1 MRVERAASLS
11 AGLAIAWLTLLAL
24 LSFVVPSD
32 IHLDALVGLA
42 PLAACAALSARATA
56 GFAAA
61 ALALTVWLGAQNEAW
76 GTAQQWVRLFD
87 VAAVSVAA
95 VVVAWVRARRERQ
108 LNRLTNI
115 SQVAQRAV
123 LPVVPAEVPGVTVA
137 SRYESASEDAFVGG
151 DLYDCSWTGGY
162 TRFII
167 GDVRG
172 KGIAAVEQAARVIR
186 AFRQAAATKETLSE
200 VVTDMDTYLQ
210 SFFGPEEFVTA
221 AVVDVTTPGQLKVV
235 SCGHQPPLLVRAN
248 GHAEFLNA
256 PAGLPLGLGHD
267 PDPVTVRWQTGDR
280 LLLYTDGMSEARDR
294 AGAFFPLLE
303 QAALLRDGSLEDALD
318 ALLKV
323 LFDYVPSG
331 HLGDDLAAVLMENV
345 PTSVSGLG
353 GREELAADR
362 HESGPVRQGTG
373 STRP

>member
-1 MRVERAASLS
+1 
-11 AGLAIAWLTLLAL
+11 LLN
-24 LSFVVPSD
+24 FVVPPD
-32 IHLDALVGLA
+32 IHLDALVALA
-42 PLAACAALSARATA
+42 PLAACAALSTRATA
-56 GFAAA
+56 GFAVA

-76 GTAQQWVRLFD
+76 GTGQQWVRLFD
-87 VAAVSVAA
+87 VAAVSGAA
-95 VVVAWVRARRERQ
+95 VMVASVRARRERQ

-151 DLYDCSWTGGY
+151 DLYDCSWTEGY

-186 AFRQAAATKETLSE
+186 AFRQAAATKATLSE
-200 VVTDMDTYLQ
+200 VVRDMDTYLQ
-210 SFFGPEEFVTA
+210 SFFGPEDFVTA

-235 SCGHQPPLLVRAN
+235 SCGHQPPVLIRAN
-248 GHAEFLNA
+248 GSVELLNT
-256 PAGLPLGLGHD
+256 PAGLPLGLGLD
-267 PDPVTVRWQTGDR
+267 PDPVTVRWDTRDR

-294 AGAFFPLLE
+294 TGAFFPLLE
-303 QAALLRDGSLEDALD
+303 HAALLREGSLEDALD

-323 LFDYVPSG
+323 LFDYVPYG

-345 PTSVSGLG
+345 PTSVSGVG
-353 GREELAADR
+353 GSGQLAADPN
-362 HESGPVRQGTG
+362 ESRPVRQATG
-373 STRP
+373 FS